1 MREDS
6 LGYIRD
12 PPHWV
17 NVVLEVKLL
26 TQRLGEPIILI
37 GDPPIALR
45 AQPLIPDVLRVELD
59 IKPAWKGHADN
70 VEVLTGASGCKRRN
84 FCIGKE
90 FYCGQTYAIYDSDR

>member
-6 LGYIRD
+6 LSYIRD

-26 TQRLGEPIILI
+26 AQRFGEPIILI
-37 GDPPIALR
+37 GDPAIALG
-45 AQPLIPDVLRVELD
+45 AQPLITDVLSVQLNIE
-59 IKPAWKGHADN
+59 PAWEGHADD

-84 FCIGKE
+84 FCVGKK
-90 FYCGQTYAIYDSDR
+90 FYCR